1 MTTKMLKLPPD
12 FGRSGVDF
20 VFPLSVF
27 QELRYNG
34 VNNET
39 APEEPAAPKD
49 KDAM

>member
-12 FGRSGVDF
+12 FGRSGADF

-27 QELRYNG
+27 PELRYNG

-39 APEEPAAPKD
+39 APEGSAAPKD